1 MKNITKDTIC
11 SLLFIMITACGDMYE
26 VHEKYLE
33 MGEETYLGAVQDLS
47 AYSGFNRV
55 KLEWYLNADPRISSC
70 VITWEGIEKPVEI
83 PVTENRVAEDPMS
96 TIIDLPEGKYIFN
109 IITRSDTGKESLV
122 RTIAGEVY
130 GSNYQ
135 KGLSALSINSIN
147 ITPKWVT
154 INWTPQE
161 GCIGSILSYTNTK
174 GIEKSLDLADDV
186 TTTIIEDFIPGSK
199 FTVYSL
205 FKPEED
211 AIDEIKSDGKD
222 YNFPETPAY
231 FVISKSDWDK
241 TFHEFYE
248 DVDRTGWT
256 VEANTEELTGE
267 GAVNGHKEALIDGDL
282 STFWHSQWDG
292 EGKNPPLPH
301 IITFDMQQTQ
311 NILSIELARRQN
323 NLDLKTVMFSISDDK
338 ENWTELGKLDFP
350 NDKVPNAQIILLPK
364 TVSGR
369 YFRTTVTDSNNSV
382 NASIAEIMFTMG
394 KK

>member
-1 MKNITKDTIC
+1 MKNITKYIIC
-11 SLLFIMITACGDMYE
+11 SLLFFMITACGDMYE
-26 VHEKYLE
+26 VHEKYLK
-33 MGEETYLGAVQDLS
+33 MGEETYLGIASDIEVN
-47 AYSGFNRV
+47 SGFNR
-55 KLEWYLNADPRISSC
+55 LELRWKLNADPRINVC
-70 VITWEGIEKPVEI
+70 IITWEGCETPIEVPVSADRDINEYI
-83 PVTENRVAEDPMS
+83 S
-96 TIIDLPEGKYIFN
+96 KIINLPEGKYIFS
-109 IITRSDTGKESLV
+109 IKTKSETGKESLV
-122 RTIAGEVY
+122 QTVSGEVY

-135 KGLSALSINSIN
+135 AGLSAQGINSMSA
-147 ITPKWVT
+147 TLAGVT
-154 INWTPQE
+154 INWAPAE
-161 GCIGSILSYTNTK
+161 NCIETELTYTNNT
-174 GIEKSLDLADDV
+174 GTEKTITQPEGEMTLVIPDAVLDTQFKLVSKYTLPDNAIDDV
-186 TTTIIEDFIPGSK
+186 WAPEKVMSFPTYYTVSK
-199 FTVYSL
+199 
-205 FKPEED
+205 EEW
-211 AIDEIKSDGKD
+211 DEIHNQ
-222 YNFPETPAY
+222 Y
-231 FVISKSDWDK
+231 I
-241 TFHEFYE
+241 
-248 DVDRTGWT
+248 DVDRTGWG